1 MPGRYDFCRTRR
13 GMLRFWVMTTG
24 DFFRTLPYF
33 NSFGDAAMERI
44 GREAVEMSFDR
55 GQVIFLEGEPCRGM
69 YVVSKGR
76 VRVFKTSA
84 EGREQVLFVARE
96 GDSFND
102 VPVFDGGPNPASA
115 AALDHAVVYLLPRKT
130 LLDLVAGCPAAQAVI
145 KMFAARLRHLTAVV
159 EDLSFRSVLS
169 RLARLLL
176 ESAVAENGPAPPRQ
190 MTQDEM
196 AAMVG
201 TVRDVIGRALRQLE
215 STGAIRL
222 DRHRILVVSP
232 EKLRGLA

>member
-1 MPGRYDFCRTRR
+1 MPAAAE
-13 GMLRFWVMTTG
+13 
-24 DFFRTLPYF
+24 FFQSLPYF
-33 NSFGDAAMERI
+33 SSFGDEALRRI
-44 GREAVEMSFDR
+44 GRDAVETSFER

-69 YVVSKGR
+69 YVVAGGR
-76 VRVFKTSA
+76 VRVFKTST
-84 EGREQVLFVARE
+84 EGREQVLFVAGR

-115 AALDHAVVYLLPRKT
+115 AALDASVVYLVPRET
-130 LLDLVAGCPAAQAVI
+130 LLALVADCPAARAVI
-145 KMFAARLRHLTAVV
+145 GLFARRLRHLTAVV
-159 EDLSFRSVLS
+159 EDLSFRSVLG

-176 ESAVAENGPAPPRQ
+176 DTAVAENGPAPPRQ

-215 STGAIRL
+215 SSGAIRME
-222 DRHRILVVSP
+222 RHRILVVSP
-232 EKLRGLA
+232 EKLREIM

>member
-1 MPGRYDFCRTRR
+1 MPAAS
-13 GMLRFWVMTTG
+13 
-24 DFFRTLPYF
+24 DFFRSLPYF
-33 NSFGDAAMERI
+33 SSFGDEALRRI
-44 GREAVEMSFDR
+44 GRDAVETSFER

-69 YVVSKGR
+69 YVVARGR

-84 EGREQVLFVARE
+84 EGREQVLFVAGR

-115 AALDHAVVYLLPRKT
+115 AALDASAVYLVPRET
-130 LLDLVAGCPAAQAVI
+130 LLALVADCPAARAVI
-145 KMFAARLRHLTAVV
+145 GLFALRHLPAVV
-159 EDLSFRSVLS
+159 EDLSVRSVLG

-176 ESAVAENGPAPPRQ
+176 DSAVAENGPAPPRQ

-215 STGAIRL
+215 SAGAIRME
-222 DRHRILVVSP
+222 RHRILVVSP
-232 EKLRGLA
+232 EKLREIM

>member
-1 MPGRYDFCRTRR
+1 
-13 GMLRFWVMTTG
+13 MTTAG
-24 DFFRTLPYF
+24 EFFGRLPYF

-44 GREAVEMSFDR
+44 GRDAAEMSFDR

-69 YVVSKGR
+69 YVVRTGR

-84 EGREQVLFVARE
+84 EGREQVLFIARD

-115 AALDHAVVYLLPRKT
+115 AALDPAVVYLVPRQT
-130 LLDLVAGCPAAQAVI
+130 LLGLIEGCPAARAVI
-145 KMFAARLRHLTAVV
+145 ALFAARLRHLTAVV

-176 ESAVAENGPAPPRQ
+176 EAAGKENGPAPLRQ

-215 STGAIRL
+215 SAGAIRL
-222 DRHRILVVSP
+222 ERHRILVVSP
-232 EKLRGLA
+232 EKLRDLT

>member
-1 MPGRYDFCRTRR
+1 MSPA
-13 GMLRFWVMTTG
+13 G
-24 DFFRTLPYF
+24 DFFRSLAYF
-33 NSFGDAAMERI
+33 KSFGDAAMKRI
-44 GREAVEMSFDR
+44 VREAVEMSFER

-69 YVVSKGR
+69 YVVKSGR

-84 EGREQVLFVARE
+84 EGREQVLFIAKE

-115 AALDHAVVYLLPRKT
+115 AALDRSVVYLLPREM
-130 LLDLVAGCPAAQAVI
+130 LLSLVEGCPAARAI
-145 KMFAARLRHLTAVV
+145 IELFAARLRHLTAVV

-176 ESAVAENGPAPPRQ
+176 ESAVAENGPAAPRQ

-215 STGAIRL
+215 SVGAIRL
-222 DRHRILVVSP
+222 ERHRILIVSA
-232 EKLRGLA
+232 EKLRELA

>member
-1 MPGRYDFCRTRR
+1 MPTE
-13 GMLRFWVMTTG
+13 G
-24 DFFRTLPYF
+24 DFLRPLPYF
-33 NSFGDAAMERI
+33 DSFGDAAMERLS
-44 GREAVEMSFDR
+44 REAVETSLER

-69 YVVSKGR
+69 YVVRSGR

-115 AALDHAVVYLLPRKT
+115 AALDRSVVYLLPRET
-130 LLDLVAGCPAAQAVI
+130 LLSLVEGCPAARAII
-145 KMFAARLRHLTAVV
+145 KLFAARLRHLTTVI
-159 EDLSFRSVLS
+159 ENLSFRSVLS

-176 ESAVAENGPAPPRQ
+176 ESAVSENSPAPARQ

-215 STGAIRL
+215 SAGAIRL

-232 EKLRGLA
+232 EKLRELT

>member
-1 MPGRYDFCRTRR
+1 
-13 GMLRFWVMTTG
+13 MTTAG
-24 DFFRTLPYF
+24 EFFRALPYF
-33 NSFGDAAMERI
+33 KSFGDAALERI
-44 GREAVEMSFDR
+44 SRDAMETSIDR

-69 YVVSKGR
+69 YVVRTGR

-84 EGREQVLFVARE
+84 EGREQVLFIARA

-115 AALDHAVVYLLPRKT
+115 SALDPATVYLVPRET
-130 LLDLVAGCPAAQAVI
+130 LLALIESCPAARAVI
-145 KMFAARLRHLTAVV
+145 GLFAARLRHLTAVV

-176 ESAVAENGPAPPRQ
+176 ESAGRENGPAPLRP

-215 STGAIRL
+215 SAGAIRL
-222 DRHRILVVSP
+222 ERHRILVVSP
-232 EKLRGLA
+232 EKLREIM

>member
-1 MPGRYDFCRTRR
+1 MSAA
-13 GMLRFWVMTTG
+13 G
-24 DFFRTLPYF
+24 DFFRSLPYF
-33 NSFGDAAMERI
+33 NSFGEAAMERI
-44 GREAVEMSFDR
+44 GREATEISLDR

-69 YVVSKGR
+69 YVVKTGR

-84 EGREQVLFVARE
+84 EGREQVLLVARE

-115 AALDHAVVYLLPRKT
+115 AALDDSVVYLVPRET
-130 LLDLVAGCPAAQAVI
+130 LLSLVAGCPPAQAVI
-145 KMFAARLRHLTAVV
+145 HLFASRLRHLTAVV

-176 ESAVAENGPAPPRQ
+176 ESAVAETGPAPPRQ

-196 AAMVG
+196 AAMIG
-201 TVRDVIGRALRQLE
+201 TVRDVIGRGLRQLE
-215 STGAIRL
+215 SAGAIRME
-222 DRHRILVVSP
+222 RHRILIVSP
-232 EKLRGLA
+232 DKLRELM